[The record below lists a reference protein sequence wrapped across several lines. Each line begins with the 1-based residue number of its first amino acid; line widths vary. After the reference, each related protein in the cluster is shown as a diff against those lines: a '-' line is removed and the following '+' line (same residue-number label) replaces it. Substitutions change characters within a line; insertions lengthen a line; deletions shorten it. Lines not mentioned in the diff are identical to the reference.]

1 VGYLTSE
8 WGDNS
13 VGKEMAAVLQS
24 HDKGRLEARCYG
36 LAARL
41 TPSHDS
47 LMWRHKVQ
55 PHCAGGLQVQTTL
68 NKKNKKKCHFES
80 CRVESVECYLL

>member
-1 VGYLTSE
+1 M
-8 WGDNS
+8 
-13 VGKEMAAVLQS
+13 GKEMAAVLQS